1 MPLLATG
8 LDVCRR
14 LSLTILQYTISV
26 LQLAPQHNAV
36 ATFTVCGVHG
46 LWQQV
51 IMSRVLAECQKAS
64 LPELCWF
71 CLSENEA
78 APWPNCRASTKADT
92 IYVFI
97 YYIYCFRPEGAAERD
112 PTL

>member
-1 MPLLATG
+1 MMPLLATG

-78 APWPNCRASTKADT
+78 AMSFYQRMGFKPTPATVWNYPGM
-92 IYVFI
+92 Y
-97 YYIYCFRPEGAAERD
+97 EAA
-112 PTL
+112 